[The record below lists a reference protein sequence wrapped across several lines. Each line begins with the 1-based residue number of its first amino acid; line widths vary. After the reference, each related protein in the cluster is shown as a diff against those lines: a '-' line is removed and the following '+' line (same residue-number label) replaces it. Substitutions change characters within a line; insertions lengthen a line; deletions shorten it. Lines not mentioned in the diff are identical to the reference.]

1 MNVGTRRAASS
12 HQALHI
18 PFDDASHRVP
28 TIIKPTLMKR
38 LSLLLPLMVI
48 LAVMGCKAQN
58 PSEDMNTD
66 NTPAKDAI
74 VEFKT
79 TEGDVTLRLYGDTP
93 KHRANFL
100 KLVKDGYYDGLLFH
114 RVIKDF
120 MVQTGDPDS
129 RNAAKGTMLGTGDPG
144 YTIDA
149 EIIAPKYFNKRGAL
163 AAARTGDQ
171 VNPERRS
178 SGSQF
183 YIVTGRK
190 FNEQQLRQME
200 HQLKQQGMQQI
211 FDSLVKQHRDTIMS
225 MRRAKDQAGL
235 QKLQEQLIAE
245 TEAKGES
252 TDFSLTPEQREAYM
266 TVGGAPHLDGAYTVF
281 GEVING
287 MDVINKIEGVATD
300 GNDRPLEDVKIL
312 SAKVIEE

>member
-1 MNVGTRRAASS
+1 MT
-12 HQALHI
+12 
-18 PFDDASHRVP
+18 
-28 TIIKPTLMKR
+28 
-38 LSLLLPLMVI
+38 
-48 LAVMGCKAQN
+48 
-58 PSEDMNTD
+58 TD
-66 NTPAKDAI
+66 HTTAPAKDAI

-100 KLVKDGYYDGLLFH
+100 KLVKEGYYDGLLFH

-129 RNAAKGTMLGTGDPG
+129 RNAAKGTMLGSGDPG
-144 YTIDA
+144 YTVEA

-211 FDSLVKQHRDTIMS
+211 FESLVKEHRDTIMS
-225 MRRAKDQAGL
+225 LRRAKDQAGL
-235 QKLQEQLIAE
+235 QKLQDQLIAE
-245 TEAKGES
+245 TEAKGAS
-252 TDFSLTPEQREAYM
+252 MDFSLTPEQREAYM

-281 GEVING
+281 GEVISG
-287 MDVINKIEGVATD
+287 MDVVDKIEGVATD
-300 GNDRPLEDVKIL
+300 SNDRPVDDVKII

>member
-1 MNVGTRRAASS
+1 
-12 HQALHI
+12 
-18 PFDDASHRVP
+18 
-28 TIIKPTLMKR
+28 MKIH
-38 LSLLLPLMVI
+38 SLLLLALTVI
-48 LAVMGCKAQN
+48 MTSTGCNAQN
-58 PSEDMNTD
+58 TQQEMTTDTANT
-66 NTPAKDAI
+66 TAASHDAT

-79 TEGDVTLRLYGDTP
+79 TEGDIVLRLYGDTP
-93 KHRANFL
+93 KHRDNFL

-144 YTIDA
+144 YTIEA
-149 EIIAPKYFNKRGAL
+149 EIVSPKYFNKRGAL

-190 FNEQQLRQME
+190 FNEQQLKQME
-200 HQLKQQGMQQI
+200 FQLKQQGMQQI
-211 FDSLVKQHRDTIMS
+211 FEGLVKQHRDTIMS
-225 MRRAKDQAGL
+225 LRRAKDQAGL
-235 QKLQEQLIAE
+235 QKLQDELVAR
-245 TEAKGES
+245 TEAEGAAM
-252 TDFSLTPEQREAYM
+252 DFSLTPEQREAYM

-281 GEVING
+281 GKVISG
-287 MDVINKIEGVATD
+287 MDVIEKIEAVATD
-300 GNDRPLEDVKIL
+300 RNDRPVDDVKIL
-312 SAKVIEE
+312 SAKVVEE

>member
-1 MNVGTRRAASS
+1 
-12 HQALHI
+12 
-18 PFDDASHRVP
+18 
-28 TIIKPTLMKR
+28 MKK
-38 LSLLLPLMVI
+38 LTLLLCLTAI
-48 LAVMGCKAQN
+48 LASISCKAQN
-58 PSEDMNTD
+58 SSEDMTTD
-66 NTPAKDAI
+66 HTTAPAKDAI

-100 KLVKDGYYDGLLFH
+100 KLVKEGYYDGLLFH

-129 RNAAKGTMLGTGDPG
+129 RNAAKGTMLGSGDPG
-144 YTIDA
+144 YTVEA

-200 HQLKQQGMQQI
+200 HQLKQQGISVI
-211 FDSLVKQHRDTIMS
+211 FVSSEMPEVLGIADRIIVMCDGRVTGELDIQDAT
-225 MRRAKDQAGL
+225 
-235 QKLQEQLIAE
+235 QE
-245 TEAKGES
+245 
-252 TDFSLTPEQREAYM
+252 
-266 TVGGAPHLDGAYTVF
+266 
-281 GEVING
+281 
-287 MDVINKIEGVATD
+287 
-300 GNDRPLEDVKIL
+300 KIL
-312 SAKVIEE
+312 ELATRFENKLDA